1 MIALYIFAA
10 LKGVNLT
17 SNIFIKVNFLPVVL
31 YSILYAAINVSG
43 AALIKSDLKNQS
55 LSGISDYIT
64 FLLRWRVI
72 AGFALVFLSAIILIK
87 ALSMAKISLVN
98 PMATGINF
106 GFTLI
111 VGYFLFQERITI
123 SHYVGLAL
131 ILAGILIISV
141 AEKSAV

>member
-1 MIALYIFAA
+1 M
-10 LKGVNLT
+10 
-17 SNIFIKVNFLPVVL
+17 NFLPVVL
-31 YSILYAAINVSG
+31 YSVLYAAINVSG
-43 AALIKSDLKNQS
+43 AALIKTDLKGRS
-55 LSGISDYIT
+55 LLSFNDY
-64 FLLRWRVI
+64 FLFLIRWRVI

-106 GFTLI
+106 GFTLMA
-111 VGYFLFQERITI
+111 GYFLFHERITL
-123 SHYVGLAL
+123 SHYIGLAL

>member
-1 MIALYIFAA
+1 M
-10 LKGVNLT
+10 N
-17 SNIFIKVNFLPVVL
+17 FIPVVI
-31 YSILYAAINVSG
+31 YSIMYAAINVSG
-43 AALIKSDLKNQS
+43 AALIKTDLKGKS
-55 LSGISDYIT
+55 LTGLYDY
-64 FLLRWRVI
+64 FLFLIRWRVI

-111 VGYFLFQERITI
+111 VGYFLFQERITL

-131 ILAGILIISV
+131 ILAGILIISF

>member
-10 LKGVNLT
+10 LKGVNLK

>member
-1 MIALYIFAA
+1 
-10 LKGVNLT
+10 
-17 SNIFIKVNFLPVVL
+17 VNFIPVVI
-31 YSILYAAINVSG
+31 YSIMYAAINVSG
-43 AALIKSDLKNQS
+43 AALIKTDLKGKS
-55 LSGISDYIT
+55 LTGLSDY
-64 FLLRWRVI
+64 FLFLIRWRVI

-111 VGYFLFQERITI
+111 VGYFLFQERITL

-131 ILAGILIISV
+131 ILAGILIISF

>member
-1 MIALYIFAA
+1 M
-10 LKGVNLT
+10 N
-17 SNIFIKVNFLPVVL
+17 FIPVVI
-31 YSILYAAINVSG
+31 YSIMYAAINVSG
-43 AALIKSDLKNQS
+43 AALIKTDLKGKS
-55 LSGISDYIT
+55 LTGLSDY
-64 FLLRWRVI
+64 FLFLIRWRVI

-111 VGYFLFQERITI
+111 VGYFLFQERITL

-131 ILAGILIISV
+131 ILAGILIISF

>member
-1 MIALYIFAA
+1 M
-10 LKGVNLT
+10 N
-17 SNIFIKVNFLPVVL
+17 FIPVVI
-31 YSILYAAINVSG
+31 YSVLYAAINVSG
-43 AALIKSDLKNQS
+43 AALIKSDLKGKS
-55 LSGISDYIT
+55 LTSLTDYIT
-64 FLLRWRVI
+64 FLIRWRVI

-123 SHYVGLAL
+123 SHYIGLAL

>member
-1 MIALYIFAA
+1 M
-10 LKGVNLT
+10 
-17 SNIFIKVNFLPVVL
+17 NFLPVVL

-55 LSGISDYIT
+55 LSGISDYVS

-111 VGYFLFQERITI
+111 VGYFLFHERITV

-141 AEKSAV
+141 AEKTAV